1 MFQNFSFKILIFMCN
16 PRLCE
21 VEIMSQYSFMFDTCV
36 ESMAVIV
43 YGKNKRCGGET
54 IYTL

>member
-1 MFQNFSFKILIFMCN
+1 MCN

-54 IYTL
+54 IYTLWCSCPSNLEKW